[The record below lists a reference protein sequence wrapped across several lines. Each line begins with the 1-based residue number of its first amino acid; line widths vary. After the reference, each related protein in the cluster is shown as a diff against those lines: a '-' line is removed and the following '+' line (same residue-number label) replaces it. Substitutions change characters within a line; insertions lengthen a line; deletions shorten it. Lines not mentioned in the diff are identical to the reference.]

1 MTQQVLYDTAT
12 SLVLQWQDTDQYGYG
27 AAPSTTSTLAV
38 TATEWAN
45 QAGTWYVVSGA
56 LTQTN
61 PNAPTAAQ
69 LLAAAQ
75 TAQNALLKQARNAAI
90 QAIPVT
96 INGTAYTI
104 DNSPAQQTANLNL
117 AMSMQV
123 IVAQAPAWSTGE
135 SVAAGAYCNLGGV
148 YLYCSTGGTTGT
160 TAPTAPTAFGTPVTD
175 GTAAWELLGRH
186 VWLTDGTA
194 ILLTPQGVMAGA
206 AQIEAYMS
214 QQTFK
219 LTGLLAQVAAAT
231 TVADVQAVVWG

>member
-1 MTQQVLYDTAT
+1 MTSTNYLHYNSSGKVIGTGYTPDGTIPADAIACSASQVANWQ
-12 SLVLQWQDTDQYGYG
+12 SLAVDL
-27 AAPSTTSTLAV
+27 STTPPSIV
-38 TATEWAN
+38 D
-45 QAGTWYVVSGA
+45 
-56 LTQTN
+56 
-61 PNAPTAAQ
+61 APASV
-69 LLAAAQ
+69 LLAQAQ

-96 INGTAYTI
+96 INGTAYTV
-104 DNSPAQQTANLNL
+104 DNSPDKQTENLNL

-123 IVAQAPAWSTGE
+123 IVAQAPAWAAGK

-148 YLYCSTGGTTGT
+148 YLYCSTSGTTGT
-160 TAPTAPTAFGTPVTD
+160 TAPTAPTAFGIPVTD

-194 ILLTPQGVMAGA
+194 ILLTPQEVMAGA
-206 AQIEAYMS
+206 AQIEAYVS

-231 TVADVQAVVWG
+231 TVADVQAVVW

>member
-1 MTQQVLYDTAT
+1 MTTPTYYLVPNSAGTAFMGT
-12 SLVLQWQDTDQYGYG
+12 GYTPDG
-27 AAPSTTSTLAV
+27 TLPSGVIPCTQAQAQAFQSYAPDMSTTPPSIV
-38 TATEWAN
+38 D
-45 QAGTWYVVSGA
+45 
-56 LTQTN
+56 
-61 PNAPTAAQ
+61 APASV

-75 TAQNALLKQARNAAI
+75 TAQNALLNQARNAAI

-96 INGTAYTI
+96 INGTAYTV
-104 DNSPAQQTANLNL
+104 DNSPDKQTENLNL

-123 IVAQAPAWSTGE
+123 VMSQAPAWAAGE

-186 VWLTDGTA
+186 MWLTDGTA
-194 ILLTPQGVMAGA
+194 ILLTPQEVMAGA

-219 LTGLLAQVAAAT
+219 LTGLRAQVAAAT
-231 TVADVQAVVWG
+231 TVADVQAVVWP